1 MSRFRLF
8 FTTDIHGSDV
18 CFRKFLNAAKVYE
31 ASVLVIG
38 GDITGKLLIPLVDEG
53 GGRFRYHWLDR
64 DVVTDSEGAAE
75 AEREIRAAAAYSF
88 RTDPERLVRI
98 QADPALAA
106 EVFVVAMAGVAKQWV
121 ALAEERLRGRDV
133 ECYVTPGND
142 DDFGIDEVLRN
153 SDVVRLPEGEVITL
167 RGVMEMITTGYSN
180 PTPWRT
186 PREEPE
192 EALLARISAMADRVR
207 DKSTAVFC
215 LHVPPYGSGLD
226 IAPLLDSS
234 LKPRVSGGMVVTGPV
249 GSTAVRDAIERYQ
262 PSVALHGHIHESRA
276 VVRIG
281 RTRCI
286 NPGSE
291 YGEGVLR
298 GVLLELDE
306 KKGLVNH
313 VLIAA

>member
-1 MSRFRLF
+1 ML
-8 FTTDIHGSDV
+8 G
-18 CFRKFLNAAKVYE
+18 
-31 ASVLVIG
+31 
-38 GDITGKLLIPLVDEG
+38 
-53 GGRFRYHWLDR
+53 
-64 DVVTDSEGAAE
+64 
-75 AEREIRAAAAYSF
+75 
-88 RTDPERLVRI
+88 
-98 QADPALAA
+98 
-106 EVFVVAMAGVAKQWV
+106 
-121 ALAEERLRGRDV
+121 
-133 ECYVTPGND
+133 
-142 DDFGIDEVLRN
+142 N
-153 SDVVRLPEGEVITL
+153 SDVVRNPEGEVIAL
-167 RGVMEMITTGYSN
+167 RGAVEMIATGYSN
-180 PTPWRT
+180 PTPWDT

-207 DKSTAVFC
+207 NLSTAVFS

-226 IAPLLDSS
+226 QAPLLDSN
-234 LKPRVSGGMVVTGPV
+234 LKPQRLGGDGADRPRRLD
-249 GSTAVRDAIERYQ
+249 GGAGRHSSRYQ

-306 KKGLVNH
+306 KKGLLDH

>member
-1 MSRFRLF
+1 MSKFRLF

-31 ASVLVIG
+31 ASVLVLG

-53 GGRFRYHWLDR
+53 QGRYRYQWLDR
-64 DVVTDSEGAAE
+64 DVVTDAEGIAA

-88 RTDPERLVRI
+88 RTDPEQLARI

-133 ECYVTPGND
+133 ECYIAPGND

-153 SDVVRLPEGEVITL
+153 SDVVRNPEGQVIAL
-167 RGVMEMITTGYSN
+167 RGAVEMIATGYSN
-180 PTPWRT
+180 PTPWDT

-192 EALLARISAMADRVR
+192 DALLARISAMADRVR
-207 DKSTAVFC
+207 NPSTAVFS

-226 IAPLLDSS
+226 EAPLLDKN
-234 LKPRVSGGMVVTGPV
+234 LKPQVSAGRMMMGPV
-249 GSTAVRDAIERYQ
+249 GSTAVRDAIKRYQ

-276 VVRIG
+276 VVRVG

-306 KKGLVNH
+306 KKGLLDH

>member
-1 MSRFRLF
+1 MSKFRLF
-8 FTTDIHGSDV
+8 FTTDVHGSDV

-31 ASVLVIG
+31 ASVLVLG

-53 GGRFRYHWLDR
+53 QGRYRYQWLDR
-64 DVVTDSEGAAE
+64 DVVTDAEGIVA

-88 RTDPERLVRI
+88 RTDPEQLARI
-98 QADPALAA
+98 QADPRLAA

-121 ALAEERLRGRDV
+121 VLAEERLRGRDV
-133 ECYVTPGND
+133 ECYIAPGND
-142 DDFGIDEVLRN
+142 DDFGIDEVLGN
-153 SDVVRLPEGEVITL
+153 SDVVRNPEGQVIAL
-167 RGVMEMITTGYSN
+167 RGAVEMITTGYSN
-180 PTPWRT
+180 PTPWDT

-192 EALLARISAMADRVR
+192 DALLARICAMGDRVR
-207 DKSTAVFC
+207 NLTTAVFT

-226 IAPLLDSS
+226 EAPLLDNN
-234 LKPRVSGGMVVTGPV
+234 LKPQVSGGRMMMGPV
-249 GSTAVRDAIERYQ
+249 GSTAVREAIKRYQ

-306 KKGLVNH
+306 KKGLLDH

>member
-1 MSRFRLF
+1 MSKFRLF

-31 ASVLVIG
+31 ASVLVLG
-38 GDITGKLLIPLVDEG
+38 GDITGKLLIPLVDQG
-53 GGRFRYHWLDR
+53 QGRYRYHWLDR
-64 DVVTDSEGAAE
+64 DVVTDAEGIAA

-88 RTDPERLVRI
+88 RTDPEQLARI
-98 QADPALAA
+98 QADPDLAA

-133 ECYVTPGND
+133 ECYIAPGND
-142 DDFGIDEVLRN
+142 DDFGIDEVLGN
-153 SDVVRLPEGEVITL
+153 SDVVRNPEGEVIAL
-167 RGVMEMITTGYSN
+167 RNAVEMIATGYSN
-180 PTPWRT
+180 PTPWDT

-192 EALLARISAMADRVR
+192 EALLARIRAMAERVR
-207 DKSTAVFC
+207 NLSTAVFS

-226 IAPLLDSS
+226 QAPLLDSN
-234 LKPRVSGGMVVTGPV
+234 LKPQVSGGMVQIGPV
-249 GSTAVRDAIERYQ
+249 GSTAVRDAIKQYQ

-306 KKGLVNH
+306 KKGMLDH